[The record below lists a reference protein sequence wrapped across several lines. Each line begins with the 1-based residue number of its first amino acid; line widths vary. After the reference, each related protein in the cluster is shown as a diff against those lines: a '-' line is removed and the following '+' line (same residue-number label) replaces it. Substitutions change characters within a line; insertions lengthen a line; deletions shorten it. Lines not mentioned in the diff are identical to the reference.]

1 MPRATRSAS
10 RGDASAV
17 SPNTVLR
24 DLSERADGPPL
35 IAVWGS
41 EKSDSEFQLG
51 TRETGWHQHLRGQ
64 IFCIE
69 NGLVHVRTAQG
80 SWLLP
85 PHRAGWV
92 PPGMLHMASI
102 SGVMSGWNVLVAP
115 EVARTLPRQPCVV
128 GVSELLRALVRRAV
142 AWSGQEALTPAQ
154 RRLTAVL
161 LDELRAAPREPLHLP
176 MPTDRRLLRIAEA
189 VLRAPGDARTLDA
202 WAVWAGLSPRSLSR
216 LCQAE
221 LGMSFA
227 RWRQQAGLVHALESL
242 ARGESV
248 ASVSDALGYATPS
261 NFIAMFRRAFGESP
275 ARYFMNRT
283 EWLP

>member
-1 MPRATRSAS
+1 ME
-10 RGDASAV
+10 
-17 SPNTVLR
+17 LL

-41 EKSDSEFQLG
+41 EKADSEFQLG

-69 NGLVHVRTAQG
+69 NGLVHVRTRQG

-92 PPGMLHMASI
+92 PPGLPHMASI

-115 EVARTLPRQPCVV
+115 QAARALPKVPCVV
-128 GVSELLRALVRRAV
+128 GVSELMRALVRRAV
-142 AWSGQEALTPAQ
+142 AWSGQGALTPAQ
-154 RRLTAVL
+154 RRLSAVL
-161 LDELRAAPREPLHLP
+161 LDELRGAPHEPLHLP
-176 MPTDRRLLRIAEA
+176 MPSDRRLLRIAHA
-189 VLRAPGDARTLDA
+189 VLQAPGDARTLDA
-202 WAVWAGLSPRSLSR
+202 WADWAGLSPRSLTR

-227 RWRQQAGLVHALESL
+227 QWRQQAGLVHALESL

-248 ASVSDALGYATPS
+248 ARVSDALGYATPS

-275 ARYFMNRT
+275 ARYFAQRAGAPRT
-283 EWLP
+283 AQAPADPFGAP